1 MRISSIVK
9 PFTHLKLDSFRQLS
23 KRRFG
28 PPEGDDDTD
37 WDHYQFVVSKFFDG
51 MYMALDISDQDE
63 LRRAID
69 NEPVEYR
76 GFVYEGAGM
85 GLVLLDGF
93 LPFKNRFDPFM
104 RSAGRRYELLVQIGA
119 GMGFGYLATG
129 MPIRLV
135 RRDTNK
141 FVAEQDPMHRWLV
154 LDGYGFFDGMVNWK
168 RVITRRK
175 QPRELFGY
183 GLRAYDQGVGRSL
196 WICTGGYPGR
206 FSQSINA
213 FPAERQPDLWGGI
226 GEGLA
231 YAGGVDDF
239 ARVRDLIRE
248 AGAFADHLA
257 AGVAVGAVGRV
268 RGGEQTAA
276 HTDLACKAIWGC
288 DSATL
293 VASADE
299 RWDNGVGS
307 VADDDLYENWRA
319 GLRQQ
324 WTADNKHEA
333 DQLPS

>member
-1 MRISSIVK
+1 MRISSFVK
-9 PFTHLKLDSFRQLS
+9 PFTHLKLDSFKQLS
-23 KRRFG
+23 KQRFG
-28 PPEGDDDTD
+28 SLSDDDTD

-51 MYMALDISDQDE
+51 MYLALDIGDQDE
-63 LRRAID
+63 LRRTID
-69 NEPVEYR
+69 NEPLEYR

-85 GLVLLDGF
+85 GLILLDGF
-93 LPFKNRFDPFM
+93 LPFKNRFDSFL
-104 RSAGRRYELLVQIGA
+104 RLSGERYELLVQIGA

-129 MPIRLV
+129 MPLRLV

-141 FVAEQDPMHRWLV
+141 FVDAQEPMHRWLV

-168 RVITRRK
+168 RVVTRRK
-175 QPRELFGY
+175 QPRDLSGY

-196 WICTGGYPGR
+196 WICTGGHAGR

-239 ARVRDLIRE
+239 ARVRDLISE

-257 AGVAVGAVGRV
+257 AGVVVGAVGRV
-268 RGGEQTAA
+268 RGGEQSA
-276 HTDLACKAIWGC
+276 HTDLACQAIWGC
-288 DSATL
+288 DSTTL

-299 RWDNGVGS
+299 RWDNGLGS
-307 VADDDLYENWRA
+307 VAAVDLYENWRA
-319 GLRQQ
+319 GLRRQ
-324 WTADNKHEA
+324 WTADNTQAA
-333 DQLPS
+333 DQQPS